1 MSQPLKILNL
11 CSGTGAWTRP
21 YEEAGYE
28 VICVTLPQGDVR
40 TYEPPEDVHGIVASP
55 PCAEFSLAKGRAP
68 RDFREGLETVDACLR
83 IIRTCQL
90 RETRLAF
97 WCLENPRGF
106 LRQFLGKPALS
117 CHYWWYGDCFDKPTD
132 LWGYFEAPKRLY
144 RDPPMLLQMITGWSN
159 WNGKAGE
166 GRAVTPPCFTR
177 AFFEANP

>member
-1 MSQPLKILNL
+1 MDKRILNL

-28 VICVTLPQGDVR
+28 VICVTLPDRDVR
-40 TYEPPEDVHGIVASP
+40 TYEVPEDVHGIVASP
-55 PCAEFSLAKGRAP
+55 PCTEFSLAKSTGS
-68 RDFREGLETVDACLR
+68 RDFREGLEIVDACLR
-83 IIRTCQL
+83 IIRTCQV

-97 WCLENPRGF
+97 WCLENPRAF

-132 LWGYFEAPKRLY
+132 LWGYFEAPKRVY
-144 RDPPMLLQMITGWSN
+144 RDPPMLLQMMTGCSN
-159 WNGKAGE
+159 WDGKAGE